1 MLVELTI
8 EEGVRLKVIYGSNR
22 GFHAIDLDTAS
33 VSDIYIPA
41 SGCHFRQCLCPK
53 CDRIVNH
60 FNICGQVFIK
70 FSCLFQPQ
78 FAIISTYYYFYY

>member
-41 SGCHFRQCLCPK
+41 QVVINC
-53 CDRIVNH
+53 
-60 FNICGQVFIK
+60 NIFVFEPGHIQAYVPLGWYTGA
-70 FSCLFQPQ
+70 SRDLQ
-78 FAIISTYYYFYY
+78 